1 MANKG
6 YKDPRDLDFFRDLFY
21 IYKSYRVSSLNYDED
36 MDLMMAQYGF
46 SNFES
51 LDDID
56 DDKGFR
62 LLFFQKELK
71 EIFLQEFFDWDILRK
86 DNLSLIRSPSYKG
99 LGHSEKTLKYR
110 IEPSLLINRTLESFI
125 KLFSSYSRKFFY
137 QNDQIRIQEQEESSP
152 YKGLPGSIVA
162 ENEFWS
168 TIEKSYFDYKN
179 IEYYRGKSDI
189 VLPLLKA
196 LKIKFHGIGMPEDDS
211 GNSVKIFFEKEGSPY
226 KIALEIKIDKL
237 SVYLKN
243 IDLYKVVDKKDLR
256 NPDLKDRI
264 FPLSVKSPE
273 QFYLILGKRK
283 LVRDPLLFKHGMLII
298 SHKLGHQV
306 RDLILL
312 MDQIFCDQI
321 TWKET
326 DIDLQKIIYKEM
338 SLEQSKLL
346 NNLIDNPPPIK
357 IFSDPRFIF
366 FLQTSNK
373 GNTNLN

>member
-6 YKDPRDLDFFRDLFY
+6 YKSSKDLDFFRDLFY

-36 MDLMMAQYGF
+36 IDFMMTQYGF
-46 SNFES
+46 SNFENF
-51 LDDID
+51 DDID

-62 LLFFQKELK
+62 FLFFQKELK

-86 DNLSLIRSPSYKG
+86 DNLSLIRTPSYKG
-99 LGHSEKTLKYR
+99 LGHSDKILKYR

-137 QNDQIRIQEQEESSP
+137 RNDQIRIQEQEEKDA
-152 YKGLPGSIVA
+152 YKGLPGSIIP

-168 TIEKSYFDYKN
+168 TVEKTYFDYKN
-179 IEYYRGKSDI
+179 IEYYNGKSDL

-196 LKIKFHGIGMPEDDS
+196 LRIKFHGIGMPEDDS

-243 IDLYKVVDKKDLR
+243 IDLYKSVDKV
-256 NPDLKDRI
+256 DLKNPELKERI

-273 QFYLILGKRK
+273 NFYLILGKRK
-283 LVRDPLLFKHGMLII
+283 LVKDPLLFKHGMLII
-298 SHKLGHQV
+298 SHKVGHQV

-312 MDQIFCDQI
+312 MDQIFEGHVP
-321 TWKET
+321 WKDS
-326 DIDLQKIIYKEM
+326 DIDLQKILYKEM
-338 SLEQSKLL
+338 TLDQSQLL
-346 NNLIDNPPPIK
+346 NEVIINPPSIK
-357 IFSDPRFIF
+357 IFSDPRFLF
-366 FLQTSNK
+366 FLQTTNK
-373 GNTNLN
+373 GNGNLN

>member
-6 YKDPRDLDFFRDLFY
+6 HKDPKDLDFFRDLFY
-21 IYKSYRVSSLNYDED
+21 IYKNYRVSSLNYDD
-36 MDLMMAQYGF
+36 DIDFMMTQYGF
-46 SNFES
+46 SNFENF
-51 LDDID
+51 DDID

-71 EIFLQEFFDWDILRK
+71 EIFLQEFFDWDILKK
-86 DNLSLIRSPSYKG
+86 DNLSLIRTPSYKG
-99 LGHSEKTLKYR
+99 LGHSDKILKYK

-137 QNDQIRIQEQEESSP
+137 QNDQIRIQDQEENKA
-152 YKGLPGSIVA
+152 YKGLPGSIIPD
-162 ENEFWS
+162 NEFWS
-168 TIEKSYFDYKN
+168 TVEKTYFDYKN
-179 IEYYRGKSDI
+179 IEYYNGKADM

-226 KIALEIKIDKL
+226 KVALEVKVDKL

-243 IDLYKVVDKKDLR
+243 IDLYKSVGRSELK
-256 NPDLKDRI
+256 NPDLKDKI

-273 QFYLILGKRK
+273 SFYLILGKRK
-283 LVRDPLLFKHGMLII
+283 LVKDPLLFKHGMLII

-312 MDQIFCDQI
+312 MDQIFEGQVP
-321 TWKET
+321 WKDS
-326 DIDLQKIIYKEM
+326 DIDLQKILYKEM
-338 SLEQSKLL
+338 TLEQSKQL
-346 NNLIDNPPPIK
+346 NAVINDPPPIR
-357 IFSDPRFIF
+357 IFSDERFIF

-373 GNTNLN
+373 ETNNLN